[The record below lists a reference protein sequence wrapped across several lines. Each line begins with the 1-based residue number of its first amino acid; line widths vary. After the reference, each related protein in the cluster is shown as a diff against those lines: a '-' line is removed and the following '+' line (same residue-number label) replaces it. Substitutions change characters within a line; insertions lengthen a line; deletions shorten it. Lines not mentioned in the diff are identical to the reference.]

1 MASNLDFRAKL
12 ANLSK
17 SAQHHERRVE
27 TTGQVRLVKVEEADQ
42 VEDSAE
48 AAFRVEDVVEQVG
61 DDQHLGDVENGA
73 FEGLLVAGFDLLDD
87 VEGDQLW
94 NIK

>member
-1 MASNLDFRAKL
+1 MGKPKHINA
-12 ANLSK
+12 
-17 SAQHHERRVE
+17 AQHRERRVE
-27 TTGQVRLVKVEEADQ
+27 TAGQVRLVKVQDADQ

-61 DDQHLGDVENGA
+61 DDQHLRDVENGA

-94 NIK
+94 NMM